1 MASKTQKNKP
11 APKKD
16 ANLTPEEREA
26 LRVAIWRNR
35 DIITELHPL
44 DADDPRRERICSN
57 SRSHKCPGGKAEFVR
72 GSKVLCAACAE
83 RISAARKRIENRAK
97 ETLDREIERIQKGE
111 ITLPDALALY
121 SPKAQASE

>member
-1 MASKTQKNKP
+1 MAAKKQTT
-11 APKKD
+11 KKD
-16 ANLTPEEREA
+16 ATLSPEEHEA

-57 SRSHKCPGGKAEFVR
+57 ARSHKCPGDKAEYVR
-72 GSKVLCAACAE
+72 GNKVLCAACAE

-111 ITLPDALALY
+111 TTLDAAIATY
-121 SPKAQASE
+121 TPNQQPAN